1 MRRLRAWVLAAVI
14 AAAGSQVGLGSAA
27 RAQGAAA
34 ARPGAQGN
42 AVEALQAQSA
52 RLLRLSKLQH
62 AAEREV
68 QLALLAE
75 TGASQPETRRYATDL
90 GADFRRLS
98 ERIGKVAATM
108 QISDERLRRLFAGE
122 NTASLRRE
130 ADDLDRLGKQRG
142 EAFDRQFWII
152 VTHEQMAASDMLGGM
167 AGDDPRI
174 DPLVADMALLLDRAT
189 GKAVVASRA
198 VTTTAGR
205 IVPASAPAP
214 VALPPPAPATEK
226 ASPPPPA
233 EEPAET
239 EEPAPSEGPP
249 AADKPAKP

>member
-1 MRRLRAWVLAAVI
+1 MRRLRACVFAAVV
-14 AAAGSQVGLGSAA
+14 AATGSQVGLGSAA

-34 ARPGAQGN
+34 APPGAKGN

-75 TGASQPETRRYATDL
+75 TGATRPETRRYAADL

-98 ERIGKVAATM
+98 ERIGKVAETM
-108 QISDERLRRLFAGE
+108 QINDERLRRLFAGE

-174 DPLVADMALLLDRAT
+174 DPLVADMALVLDRAT
-189 GKAVVASRA
+189 GNAVVASRA
-198 VTTTAGR
+198 LTTTAGR

-214 VALPPPAPATEK
+214 VALPPAPATEK

-249 AADKPAKP
+249 ATDKPAKR